1 VAAGDADHDRA
12 VAGRLVADGV
22 VAGRLVAGGV
32 VGLDADDGVV
42 AVVVVVGDP
51 AREAEADRAGGR
63 TAVG

>member
-12 VAGRLVADGV
+12 

-63 TAVG
+63 TTVG